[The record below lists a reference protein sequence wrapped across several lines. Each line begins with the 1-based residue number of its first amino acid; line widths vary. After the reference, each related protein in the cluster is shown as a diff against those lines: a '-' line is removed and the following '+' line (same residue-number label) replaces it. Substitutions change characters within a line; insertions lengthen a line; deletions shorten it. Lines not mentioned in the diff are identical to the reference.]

1 MTAQSNPV
9 EPAPTRAPM
18 NIGITYAASAY
29 VIWGVIPI
37 FWKFLSHVGPV
48 EIVVHRIVWTLIFA
62 VAALAAWNRLPKLYA
77 AFRNRRVLGA
87 LLISAILIAFNW
99 GLFIWAVTTDRI
111 IETSLGYYINP
122 LVSFVLGVALLGE
135 KLSRMQMIAIA
146 LAVAGV
152 VNQTVAVGFVP
163 WISIVLA
170 LSFGFYGLIRKTV
183 AVESLEGLT
192 IEAIILAPASLAYI
206 VYLVASKQG
215 AFLHVDLFTDV
226 YLILAGP
233 VTAVPLLLF
242 AAGARLIRLSTMGFL
257 QYLAPSISLVIA
269 VFLYGEP
276 FTHAHAITF
285 ALIWSA
291 LALVSWE
298 AFRRERYSAA

>member
-1 MTAQSNPV
+1 MTVETNPA
-9 EPAPTRAPM
+9 APTPARAPM
-18 NIGITYAASAY
+18 NVGITYAATAY
-29 VIWGVIPI
+29 VVWGVIPI
-37 FWKFLSHVGPV
+37 FWKFLEHVDAV

-62 VAALAAWNRLPKLYA
+62 LAALAAWHRLPKLYA
-77 AFRNRRVLGA
+77 ALKNRKVLAA
-87 LLISAILIAFNW
+87 LLLSAILIAFNW

-135 KLSRMQMIAIA
+135 RLSRLQMIAIA
-146 LAVAGV
+146 LALAGV
-152 VNQTVAVGFVP
+152 INQTVALGYLP
-163 WISIVLA
+163 WISLVLA
-170 LSFGFYGLIRKTV
+170 VSFGFYGLIRKTV
-183 AVESLEGLT
+183 PVESLEGLT
-192 IEAIILAPASLAYI
+192 VEAIILTPASLAYI
-206 VYLVASKQG
+206 VYLVATKQG
-215 AFLHVDLFTDV
+215 AFMHVSLFTDV

-269 VFLYGEP
+269 VFMYGES
-276 FTHAHAITF
+276 FTHTHAITF

-298 AFRRERYSAA
+298 AIRRERYSAA